1 MGLLLKIKKFLFFNL
16 TTFIYLF
23 QAGMLFKRGMGNW
36 KWENELENWKWEII
50 SAVIIDEHDFC
61 NVPRQNK
68 RNIINWKIVYSTLQ
82 TVNFR
87 KNNSFPFN
95 NFPLHFPIFL
105 FACSSFPYSLFPI
118 NYFPILISQSPV
130 PVLITSFLA
139 VQFRKEKLV
148 SCIALDKVLV

>member
-1 MGLLLKIKKFLFFNL
+1 M
-16 TTFIYLF
+16 
-23 QAGMLFKRGMGNW
+23 
-36 KWENELENWKWEII
+36 
-50 SAVIIDEHDFC
+50 IIDEHDFC

-95 NFPLHFPIFL
+95 NFPLHFSIFL
-105 FACSSFPYSLFPI
+105 FACSPFSFPYSLFPI

-148 SCIALDKVLV
+148 SWSLPNLACASKKFCTQKWQKSVCCTRVGSLSLFEFCENSISLSLKVRRRKLFFR